1 MRGDRGTE
9 DYMDVRNCKSCGR
22 LFNYMTG
29 PNLCPTCMASLE
41 AKFDEVK
48 EYIYDH
54 PRVGIQEVSEV
65 FDVSVAQIKQWIRE
79 ERLAF
84 AEDSMIGLECE
95 GCGVTIK
102 TGRFCKECK
111 DKLAK
116 GFKELYTAPVE
127 KNIAKAKDTKEK
139 EKMRYLNSNT
149 IKKTD

>member
-1 MRGDRGTE
+1 
-9 DYMDVRNCKSCGR
+9 
-22 LFNYMTG
+22 
-29 PNLCPTCMASLE
+29 MASLE

-102 TGRFCKECK
+102 TGRFCNECK

-127 KNIAKAKDTKEK
+127 KNIAKVKDAKEK